1 MSRGPERKEIDWE
14 TVNQIIKDKDGLVST
29 DELRKEYNKK
39 KEDSLS
45 WNTLNARLQ
54 DNDGFACKKAGN
66 YNMWTSVSQ

>member
-14 TVNQIIKDKDGLVST
+14 TVNQIINENDGLVST

-54 DNDGFACKKAGN
+54 ENDDFTCKKAGN